1 MSHSRTTLVVA
12 SIAAITVLAIGFL
25 TIPHPPK
32 LSIATSGDAE
42 LIARVR
48 QLLDETPGVRD
59 RVSVAVIDGTT
70 VREAHFGATEN
81 TEYEIGS
88 VTKTMTASLFADAI
102 ERADVDPEARL
113 GDIFDLGTSQAASV
127 SLEELATHSSGLPR
141 LAPSTKQLFSA
152 IVANLRASDPYG
164 SSIDELVA
172 NARDAQ
178 LGEKKFLYSNFG
190 FALLGQAL
198 AAAAGEDYSSLLA
211 ERVFRP
217 LGMNSSFAPVSAQDL
232 AEDAPTGYTASGRP
246 SDPWTLGGDAP
257 AGSVRSNLAD
267 MVRYV
272 IAQRDR
278 TAPGNAATDPRT
290 TAGEGQSIGYAWI
303 TSADTTWHNGGTGGF
318 SSWVGFYRDSGRAV
332 VVLNNTAA
340 SVDEVGIA
348 LMEAS

>member
-1 MSHSRTTLVVA
+1 MSHSRKTMVIA
-12 SIAAITVLAIGFL
+12 SIGAITVLAIGIL
-25 TIPHPPK
+25 TIPHPPA
-32 LSIATSGDAE
+32 LSTVTSGNAE

-48 QLLDETPGVRD
+48 HLLDEEPGVRD

-88 VTKTMTASLFADAI
+88 VTKTMTAALFVDAI
-102 ERADVDPEARL
+102 ERGEIAPDARL
-113 GDIFDLGTSQAASV
+113 GELVDLGTSQAASV
-127 SLEELATHSSGLPR
+127 TLEELATHSSGLPR
-141 LAPSTKQLFSA
+141 LAPSAKQLYSA

-164 SSIDELVA
+164 SSIEELLA
-172 NARDAQ
+172 NARDTQ
-178 LGEKKFLYSNFG
+178 LGEKGFSYSNFG

-211 ERVFRP
+211 ERMFKP
-217 LGMNSSFAPVSAQDL
+217 LGMDSSFAPVSTQDL
-232 AEDAPTGYTASGRP
+232 AEDAPTGYTASGRS

-278 TAPGNAATDPRT
+278 TAPGNAATDPRA
-290 TAGEGQSIGYAWI
+290 TAGEGQGIGYAWI
-303 TSADTTWHNGGTGGF
+303 TSDDITWHNGGTGGF
-318 SSWVGFYRDSGRAV
+318 TSWVGFDRESGRAV

-340 SVDEVGIA
+340 SVDDVGIA
-348 LMEAS
+348 LVEDS